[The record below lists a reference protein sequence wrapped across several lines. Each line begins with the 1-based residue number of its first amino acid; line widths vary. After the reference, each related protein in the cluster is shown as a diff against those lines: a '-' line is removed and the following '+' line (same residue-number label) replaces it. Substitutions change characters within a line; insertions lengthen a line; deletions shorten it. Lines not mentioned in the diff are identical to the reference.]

1 MAAGQVV
8 SSLRDI
14 AITRQGSLET
24 TMHPLGIYLA
34 ITDSQ
39 RENGWGRTKA
49 RPAAFARVDA
59 MPMTE
64 PEPVSRI
71 GRLAAM
77 LRRRVLRT
85 AGV

>member
-1 MAAGQVV
+1 M
-8 SSLRDI
+8 
-14 AITRQGSLET
+14 ET

-34 ITDSQ
+34 VTDSQ
-39 RENGWGRTKA
+39 REHSWGQTKGQ
-49 RPAAFARVDA
+49 RAFARVDA

-64 PEPVSRI
+64 PEPMSRI

-85 AGV
+85 AGA